1 MYCTLADLQHQVRSE
16 VLERVASDENGQLQL
31 DVIEYGISQAAS
43 EIDSYCCRYQLPLK
57 NVPAVL
63 QKYCVDMALFHIFS
77 RQGFNFSEESEDY
90 VIYLRYKMAIEYLTK
105 VAKGVVELPGVNSGG
120 SGISTGGTSNLRI
133 ASNKRLFSREQM
145 KGY

>member
-1 MYCTLADLQHQVRSE
+1 
-16 VLERVASDENGQLQL
+16 
-31 DVIEYGISQAAS
+31 
-43 EIDSYCCRYQLPLK
+43 
-57 NVPAVL
+57 
-63 QKYCVDMALFHIFS
+63 MALFHIFS

-105 VAKGVVELPGVNSGG
+105 VAKGIVELPGVNSGG